1 MNSFKPFGMGSKK
14 REKMSTS
21 LQLKSKIPSSLPAVL
36 ALIALLVSCDNDE
49 VNEVASREGQTFVA
63 GIADGLTTTVFE
75 DGGEAISIPFSV
87 GFTLNQS
94 ANATIALSLENA
106 VYGVDFITEPDGS
119 SGQISVSIPEGGTNP
134 TIRLVPIV
142 TEGIKD
148 YTVTFE
154 VAEVSGGLRLAQG
167 SGVFTA
173 AVEDQTKNL
182 NVIAFTGFEEPTAG
196 ATNNYEADDGV
207 EQINKDGLN
216 SVDYVSIGGEM
227 GFDFSYVPGEEG
239 GEDTSLY
246 WGVTN
251 VLNEPDE
258 WDLPFFQ
265 DGMQAY
271 VASDADGLAE
281 IVFDEITIAPDVEIL
296 LVTLS
301 TFFVDASWE
310 DSDEFDVFW
319 RTSDG
324 DELLLSFRGD
334 ENADMR
340 DQPDGTGNIIE
351 NSWFTFNVFAQ
362 NVKTGS
368 LVIQIGNNSGS
379 ELVFLDAIRIGVK

>member
-1 MNSFKPFGMGSKK
+1 MN
-14 REKMSTS
+14 
-21 LQLKSKIPSSLPAVL
+21 LYIQLKSRIISSL
-36 ALIALLVSCDNDE
+36 LIILTLMLWLISCDNED
-49 VNEVASREGQTFVA
+49 VNEVLAREGQTWVA
-63 GIADGLTTTVFE
+63 GIADGITTTVFE
-75 DGGEAISIPFSV
+75 DEGQAIFVPFSV
-87 GFTLNQS
+87 GFTLNES
-94 ANATIALSLENA
+94 ANVTINMTLENA
-106 VYGVDFITEPDGS
+106 VYGVDFVTEPDGA
-119 SGQISVSIPEGGTNP
+119 SGQITLSIPAGSNNP
-134 TIRLVPIV
+134 TIRLIPSI
-142 TEGIKD
+142 TEEVKD
-148 YTVTFE
+148 YSVMFE
-154 VAEVSGGLRLAQG
+154 VAEVSGGLRLAEG

-173 AVEDQTKNL
+173 AVEDRTKNL
-182 NVIAFTGFEEPTAG
+182 DIIASTSFEEPTAG

-216 SVDYVSIGGEM
+216 SVDYVSTGGEL
-227 GFDFSYVPGEEG
+227 GFDFSYIPGEEG
-239 GEDTSLY
+239 GEDTSLF

-281 IVFDEITIAPDVEIL
+281 IVFDEVTVSSDVEIL

-319 RTSDG
+319 RTVDG

-334 ENADMR
+334 VNDDMR
-340 DQPDGTGNIIE
+340 DQPDGTGNVIE
-351 NSWFTFNVFAQ
+351 GAWFTFNAFVQ
-362 NVKTGS
+362 NVKSGR
-368 LVIQIGNNSGS
+368 LVLQIGNNSGS

>member
-1 MNSFKPFGMGSKK
+1 MNSDIQLRLKI
-14 REKMSTS
+14 TS
-21 LQLKSKIPSSLPAVL
+21 SVLVVL
-36 ALIALLVSCDNDE
+36 ASLILLVACDNEE
-49 VNEVASREGQTFVA
+49 VNEVTSREGQTFVA
-63 GIADGLTTTVFE
+63 GMADGLTTTVFE
-75 DGGEAISIPFSV
+75 DEGETISIPFSI
-87 GFTLNQS
+87 GFTLNES
-94 ANATIALSLENA
+94 ATATIDMTLENA
-106 VYGVDFITEPDGS
+106 VYGNDFITEPDGS
-119 SGQISVSIPEGGTNP
+119 TGQISVSMPEGSNNP
-134 TIRLVPIV
+134 VIRLVPIV
-142 TEGIKD
+142 TEEVKD
-148 YTVTFE
+148 YTVLFE
-154 VAEVSGGLRLAQG
+154 VTQVSGGIRLAEG

-173 AVEDQTKNL
+173 SVEDRTKNL
-182 NVIAFTGFEEPTAG
+182 EVIAFTSFEEPIAG

-216 SVDYVSIGGEM
+216 SVDYVSTGDEL
-227 GFDFSYVPGEEG
+227 GFDFSYIPGEEG

-281 IVFDEITIAPDVEIL
+281 IVFDEVTIASDAEIL

-319 RTSDG
+319 RTTDG

-334 ENADMR
+334 ENDDMR
-340 DQPDGTGNIIE
+340 DQSDGTGNVIE
-351 NSWFTFNVFAQ
+351 NSWFSFNAFVQ
-362 NVKTGS
+362 NVKTGR
-368 LVIQIGNNSGS
+368 LVLQIGNNSGS

>member
-1 MNSFKPFGMGSKK
+1 MN
-14 REKMSTS
+14 TYI
-21 LQLKSKIPSSLPAVL
+21 QLKPTIISSILVGLTSIVL
-36 ALIALLVSCDNDE
+36 LISCDNED
-49 VNEVASREGQTFVA
+49 VNEVVSREGQTFVA

-75 DGGEAISIPFSV
+75 DEGEAISVPFSV
-87 GFTLNQS
+87 GFTLNES
-94 ANATIALSLENA
+94 ANVTIDLTLENA
-106 VYGVDFITEPDGS
+106 VYGVDFVTEPDGA
-119 SGQISVSIPEGGTNP
+119 SGQISLSISAGSNNP
-134 TIRLVPIV
+134 TIRLIPNV
-142 TEGIKD
+142 TEEVKD
-148 YTVTFE
+148 YSVMFE
-154 VAEVSGGLRLAQG
+154 VSGVSGGLRLAEG

-173 AVEDQTKNL
+173 SVEDRTKNL
-182 NVIAFTGFEEPTAG
+182 DIIAFTSFEEPTAG

-216 SVDYVSIGGEM
+216 SVDYVSTGDEL
-227 GFDFSYVPGEEG
+227 GFDFSYIPGEEG

-281 IVFDEITIAPDVEIL
+281 IVFDEVTIAPSTEIL

-334 ENADMR
+334 ENDDMR
-340 DQPDGTGNIIE
+340 DQPDGTGNVIE
-351 NSWFTFNVFAQ
+351 NSWVTFNAFVQ
-362 NVKTGS
+362 NVKTGR
-368 LVIQIGNNSGS
+368 LVLQIGNNSGS

>member
-1 MNSFKPFGMGSKK
+1 
-14 REKMSTS
+14 MSTHILIRSKTTSAILAVVMLLS
-21 LQLKSKIPSSLPAVL
+21 LLTA
-36 ALIALLVSCDNDE
+36 CDKEE

-63 GIADGLTTTVFE
+63 GMADGLTTTVFE
-75 DGGEAISIPFSV
+75 DAGETISVPFSV
-87 GFTLNQS
+87 GFTLN
-94 ANATIALSLENA
+94 ANASATIDMTLENA
-106 VYGVDFITEPDGS
+106 IYGVDFITEPDGS
-119 SGQISVSIPEGGTNP
+119 SGQISVSMSEGSNNP
-134 TIRLVPIV
+134 VIQLIPIV
-142 TEGIKD
+142 TEVVKD
-148 YTVTFE
+148 YTVLFE
-154 VAEVSGGLRLAQG
+154 VDEVTGGIRLAAG

-173 AVEDQTKNL
+173 TVEDQTKNL
-182 NVIAFTGFEEPTAG
+182 EIIAFTSFEEPTAG
-196 ATNNYEADDGV
+196 TTNNYEAATGV
-207 EQINKDGLN
+207 EQINIDGLN
-216 SVDYVSIGGEM
+216 SVDYVSTGEEL
-227 GFDFSYVPGEEG
+227 GFDFSYIPGEEG

-265 DGMQAY
+265 DGVQAY

-281 IVFDEITIAPDVEIL
+281 IVFDEVSLPPDTEIL

-319 RTSDG
+319 RTTDG

-334 ENADMR
+334 QNDDMR
-340 DQPDGTGNIIE
+340 DRPDGTGNVIE
-351 NSWFTFNVFAQ
+351 NSWFTFNAFVQ
-362 NVKTGS
+362 NAKTGR
-368 LVIQIGNNSGS
+368 LVLQIGNDSGS